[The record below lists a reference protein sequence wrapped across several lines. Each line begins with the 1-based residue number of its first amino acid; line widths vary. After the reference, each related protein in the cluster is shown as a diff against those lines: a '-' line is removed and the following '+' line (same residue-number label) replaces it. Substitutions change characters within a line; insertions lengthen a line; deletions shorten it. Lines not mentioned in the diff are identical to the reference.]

1 MTSSCSL
8 AIALLT
14 KSIVSIFPS
23 VGSLTDVLGNTP
35 SIIAT
40 GESKLKRLE

>member
-1 MTSSCSL
+1 MKT
-8 AIALLT
+8 
-14 KSIVSIFPS
+14 S
-23 VGSLTDVLGNTP
+23 VGWLMGVLGRTT